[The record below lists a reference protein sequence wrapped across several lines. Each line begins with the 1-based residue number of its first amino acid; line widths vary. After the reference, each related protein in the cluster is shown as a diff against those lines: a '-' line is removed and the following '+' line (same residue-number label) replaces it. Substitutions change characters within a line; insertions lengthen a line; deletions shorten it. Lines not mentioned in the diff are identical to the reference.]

1 MDYGTLRVTT
11 PDGQVRE
18 FPIDVPSAIV
28 GRADGNRVVIDH
40 VSVSRRHA
48 TLTIE
53 NGRVML
59 EDLGSA
65 SGTFVGSQRL
75 PANTPSLVEQG
86 QTLRFGDVEAIF
98 VVGTLSQPDA
108 APATVGSISVG
119 SSVST
124 GGTAS
129 PEPAQTIA
137 VSLASPNAP
146 VAAGSPTTATVTVQN
161 RGNVVDEL
169 SITVPDLPASWV
181 KVSRPSLSL
190 VPNARDEV
198 TIVIQPPRT
207 SEAAAKEYPFSVAVV
222 SRETGR
228 EVRALG
234 KVTVLPFEGFKVTM
248 DPVRGKR
255 DFKVTAENSG
265 NVPISFSLSG
275 VQDDNALDFQFE
287 EDSVTLEPGQRKEV
301 RIQVLPKNRALLG
314 SQQVTPF
321 RIEAKPSGTGPKA
334 TADGQLR
341 LTPPLQKWK
350 WPVIAVI
357 ALGIAAGVTWGV
369 MQRGGGDSKPAA
381 VSPTAAPTTA
391 TSATA
396 GPNVIHK
403 GGNAVVINSDPNPP
417 TNDNCL
423 AVRSGSTP
431 VIQSTNII
439 GRLCTG
445 TKVAVKDGPTNDGV
459 YFWWQIEGKASDGKT
474 LTGWSAEKRADG
486 SGQTFLQFAP

>member
-18 FPIDVPSAIV
+18 YPIDVPSVIV

-75 PANTPSLVEQG
+75 PVNTPSLVDAG
-86 QTLRFGDVEAIF
+86 QTLRFGDVEGVFI
-98 VVGTLSQPDA
+98 VGTLAETQPAGDA
-108 APATVGSISVG
+108 GRTSGTSSGQAPSAG
-119 SSVST
+119 
-124 GGTAS
+124 
-129 PEPAQTIA
+129 EPAQTIA
-137 VSLASPNAP
+137 VSLASPGAAI
-146 VAAGSPTTATVTVQN
+146 AAGSPTTATVTVQN

-169 SITVPDLPASWV
+169 SITVPDLPAAWV

-207 SEAAAKEYPFSVAVV
+207 SESAAGEYPFSVAVV

-234 KVTVLPFEGFKVTM
+234 KVTVLPFEGFKITLA
-248 DPVRGKR
+248 PVRARR
-255 DFKVTAENSG
+255 DFKVTAENTG
-265 NVPISFSLSG
+265 NVPLSFALSG

-287 EDSVTLEPGQRKEV
+287 EESLALDPGARKDV
-301 RIQVLPKNRALLG
+301 RIQVLPRNRKMLG
-314 SQQVTPF
+314 AQQITPF
-321 RIEAKPSGTGPKA
+321 RIEAKTGSGPKA

-341 LTPPLQKWK
+341 VSPPLQKWK
-350 WPVIAVI
+350 WPVVAIIV
-357 ALGIAAGVTWGV
+357 LGVAAGVAWGV
-369 MQRGGGDSKPAA
+369 MQRGGGKDEPAPA
-381 VSPTAAPTTA
+381 SASPTPAPAGAGTPTAAP
-391 TSATA
+391 S
-396 GPNVIHK
+396 VIHK

-417 TNDNCL
+417 ANDNCL

-431 VIQSTNII
+431 VIQSTNIV

-459 YFWWQIEGKASDGKT
+459 YFWWQIEGKAADGKT
-474 LTGWSAEKRADG
+474 LTGWSAEKRVDG
-486 SGQTFLQFAP
+486 SGQTFLQFTP